1 MVKLNLAP
9 QEEQDFAE
17 ILKNLV
23 ADLRM
28 EIADTDSMEFR
39 EKLKDRKRLIIRV
52 LESFSA
58 N

>member
-9 QEEQDFAE
+9 QEEQVFAE

-28 EIADTDSMEFR
+28 EIADTDSLEFP
-39 EKLKDRKRLIIRV
+39 E
-52 LESFSA
+52 
-58 N
+58 

>member
-9 QEEQDFAE
+9 QEEQVFAE

-28 EIADTDSMEFR
+28 EIADTGSMEFR

>member
-1 MVKLNLAP
+1 MIKLNLAP
-9 QEEQDFAE
+9 QEEQVFAE